1 MNKNKLIP
9 SAFFIL
15 AALVIGW
22 GLFHEKESIDF
33 LKLKEVEIN
42 KGMSFGE
49 VSSELK
55 TIGVISSEVIFKI
68 YGALSG
74 AFRDIKPG
82 RYFVPESI
90 SISKLIKV
98 LVEGPE
104 EIKIIIPPG
113 LTLIE
118 INDKLSVAGVIKP
131 GELINFNIDN
141 LREEYPWLP
150 AWRKSVIA
158 GPLEGFLMPDTY
170 NFFAGADIES
180 TVRIFLDNFYKKAGG
195 IGGLLFFAEQGSVL
209 KIINLASILE
219 KEVPDSSERR
229 LVAGILEKR
238 LSVGMPLQVDAVLV
252 YENCDGRFLN
262 CPSLNKNNFKEDS
275 AYNVY
280 TRQGLPPGPISNPS
294 IDAIEAALTP
304 IKSDYWYY
312 LSDPKTKQT
321 IFSKTLDEHNENRA
335 KYLNL

>member
-1 MNKNKLIP
+1 MNKNRLIL
-9 SAFFIL
+9 SVFFVL
-15 AALVIGW
+15 AVLIFGW
-22 GLFHEKESIDF
+22 VFFYEKEPTDF
-33 LKLKEVEIN
+33 SKLKEIEIS
-42 KGMSFGE
+42 KGMSFSE

-55 TIGVISSEVIFKI
+55 TLEIISSEAIFKV

-74 AFRDIKPG
+74 SFRNIKPG
-82 RYFVPESI
+82 RYFIPQNI
-90 SISKLIKV
+90 SISKLIKI
-98 LVEGPE
+98 LIDGPE
-104 EIKIIIPPG
+104 EISIIIPPG
-113 LTLIE
+113 LTIAE
-118 INDKLSVAGVIKP
+118 IDDRLSGVGVIKP

-141 LREEYPWLP
+141 LGEDYSWFPVG
-150 AWRKSVIA
+150 KKDIIG

-170 NFFAGADIES
+170 NFFAGGDIDS
-180 TVRIFLDNFYKKAGG
+180 IVKIFLDNFYKKAGG
-195 IGGLLFFAEQGSVL
+195 VGGLLFFTKQGSVL

-238 LSVGMPLQVDAVLV
+238 LLTGMPLQVDAVLV
-252 YENCDGRFLN
+252 YENCGGRFLN

-294 IDAIEAALTP
+294 IDAIEATLTP